1 MAIKGMEDG
10 INAALSAEA
19 SKVGVEWKEFQRAM
33 KKAGRW
39 HVETY

>member
-1 MAIKGMEDG
+1 MEGG
-10 INAALSAEA
+10 IDTALTEAAG
-19 SKVGVEWKEFQRAM
+19 KHGVKWSDYRSQM